1 MFILVQLTLNNF
13 LTFQLTGAPRPGSS
27 NNFSQMSGPSGASG
41 MTGGNYPPSGYGIP
55 SHGNGPPTGLPPGV
69 YPGNQRDH
77 PGASAMNSG
86 GIGPP
91 HSSHYP
97 PPGPPPPSTAGQ
109 YNYHTSGYYP
119 GNPPPH
125 PPPSNYHQGSRY

>member
-1 MFILVQLTLNNF
+1 MNQFNLVACVCKIELILSIF
-13 LTFQLTGAPRPGSS
+13 LVTCF
-27 NNFSQMSGPSGASG
+27 
-41 MTGGNYPPSGYGIP
+41 GGNYPPSGYGIP